1 MNTRK
6 DKKCA
11 DYMFEAFDVT
21 PDPDELRKKN
31 KAPEEKGSVTM
42 REQSISQSAKSQS
55 ANTYGIFQN
64 RSFLFDSPTD

>member
-42 REQSISQSAKSQS
+42 RE
-55 ANTYGIFQN
+55 
-64 RSFLFDSPTD
+64 